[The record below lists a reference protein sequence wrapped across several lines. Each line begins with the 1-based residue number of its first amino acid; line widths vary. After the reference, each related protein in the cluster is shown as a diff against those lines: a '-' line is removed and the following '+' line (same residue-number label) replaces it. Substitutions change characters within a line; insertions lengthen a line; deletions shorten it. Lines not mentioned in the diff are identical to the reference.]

1 VRFANRPFDIKGKNM
16 PGDDNRFMKQ
26 AIRLAE
32 RSAGLASPNP
42 SVGCVIVK
50 DGVIVGRGHHEY
62 ALRDHAEVAALREA
76 GEAAHGATAYVTLE
90 PCSHHGRTG
99 PCADR
104 LIKAGIR
111 RVVIPLIDPNP
122 KVAGRGVEKLR
133 QAGLIVDIGL
143 SAGEAGKIIETFAC
157 HVITGLPLVAA
168 KAGMSLDGKIGT
180 GFPEGRH
187 ITSPEGL
194 EFGQSLRLKMDAV
207 LVGVETVLSD
217 DPELTYRG
225 RLHKGRPLTRVVLD
239 SALRTPPS
247 ARLFKDRKTPVLLFC
262 AGGAP
267 DAQKTALESAGAEVV
282 AVREYGGE
290 LDLVKVLRELGKR
303 NVLGVLVEGGS
314 RVHGSFLVRNL
325 VDVFYFIISP
335 VVLGGTAAIPV
346 VGGRGYESI
355 AAAPKFRIR
364 RHYQAGSDIILEAH
378 PSTSR
383 SIVSPW
389 QP

>member
-1 VRFANRPFDIKGKNM
+1 M
-16 PGDDNRFMKQ
+16 TGDDIRFMKQ
-26 AIRLAE
+26 ALRLAE
-32 RSAGLASPNP
+32 KGAGLSSPNP

-50 DGVIVGRGHHEY
+50 DGAIVGRGYHEY
-62 ALRDHAEVAALREA
+62 ALRDHAEVVALRDA
-76 GEAAHGATAYVTLE
+76 GDAAHGATAYVTLE

-104 LIKAGIR
+104 LIQAGVR

-122 KVAGRGVEKLR
+122 RVAGRGIEKLR
-133 QAGLIVDIGL
+133 KAGLIVDVGIL
-143 SAGEAGKIIETFAC
+143 AGEAGKIIEAFAC
-157 HVITGLPLVAA
+157 HVTTGLPLVIA

-207 LVGVETVLSD
+207 LVGVETVLAD

-225 RLHKGRPLTRVVLD
+225 RASKGRPLTRVVLD

-247 ARLFKDRKTPVLLFC
+247 ARLFEDRKTPILLFC
-262 AGGAP
+262 AESASE
-267 DAQKTALESAGAEVV
+267 ARKTALESAGTEILT
-282 AVREYGGE
+282 VREHGGE
-290 LDLVKVLRELGKR
+290 LDLLKVLRELGKR
-303 NVLGVLVEGGS
+303 NILGILVEGGS

-325 VDVFYFIISP
+325 VDVFYFIVAP
-335 VVLGGTAAIPV
+335 MVFGGASAIPV
-346 VGGRGYESI
+346 IGGRGYEST

-364 RHYQAGSDIILEAH
+364 RHYQAGSDIVIEAY
-378 PSTSR
+378 PATSR
-383 SIVSPW
+383 SIASPW
-389 QP
+389 

>member
-1 VRFANRPFDIKGKNM
+1 M
-16 PGDDNRFMKQ
+16 GDDNRFMKQ
-26 AIRLAE
+26 ALRLAE
-32 RSAGLASPNP
+32 KYAGLASPNP

-50 DGVIVGRGHHEY
+50 DGAIVGRGRHEY

-76 GEAAHGATAYVTLE
+76 GDAAHGATAYVTLE
-90 PCSHHGRTG
+90 PCSHSGRTG

-104 LIKAGIR
+104 LIQAGVR
-111 RVVIPLIDPNP
+111 RVVTSLTDPNP
-122 KVAGRGVEKLR
+122 KVAGRGIEKLR
-133 QAGLIVDIGL
+133 RAGMIVDVGIL
-143 SAGEAGKIIETFAC
+143 ADEAGKLIETFAC
-157 HVITGLPLVAA
+157 HVTTGLPLVAA

-207 LVGVETVLSD
+207 LVGVETVLAD

-225 RLHKGRPLTRVVLD
+225 RAPKGRPLTRVVLD

-247 ARLFKDRKTPVLLFC
+247 ARLFEDRKTPVLLFC
-262 AGGAP
+262 AESAP
-267 DAQKTALESAGAEVV
+267 DMRKTGLESAGAEVV
-282 AVREYGGE
+282 TVRERGGE
-290 LDLVKVLRELGKR
+290 LDLQKILRELGKR

-325 VDVFYFIISP
+325 VDVFYFIVAPI
-335 VVLGGTAAIPV
+335 VLGGTAAIPV
-346 VGGRGYESI
+346 IGGRGYEST

-364 RHYQAGSDIILEAH
+364 RQYQTGPDLVLETYPA
-378 PSTSR
+378 TSR

-389 QP
+389 